1 MLEQTTAVA
10 TSNCTTQI
18 SPAVRNKIIRALI
31 SGEYPVDADIAEV
44 CKVPVSVVEKLLSDD
59 PELRELRRQAERRS
73 AQLIEKASIDLAING
88 KNQMARQKAQ
98 EFMLKHMMPDKYGDS
113 VNAGKSAQSVKR
125 IMIVKELPVVDVDE
139 NGIPIA
145 KSRSPL
151 EPKAIDVR

>member
-1 MLEQTTAVA
+1 MSERTTAVT
-10 TSNCTTQI
+10 TSNCTAQI
-18 SPAVRNKIIRALI
+18 SPTVRNRIIRALI
-31 SGEYPVDADIAEV
+31 SGEHPVDSEIAAD
-44 CKVPVSVVEKLLSDD
+44 CNVPVSVVEKLLSDD

-73 AQLIEKASIDLAING
+73 AQLIERASVDLAING

>member
-1 MLEQTTAVA
+1 MSEQTIAVA

-31 SGEYPVDADIAEV
+31 SGEYPVDADIAES

-73 AQLIEKASIDLAING
+73 AQLIERASVDLAIHG

-151 EPKAIDVR
+151 EPKSIDMR

>member
-1 MLEQTTAVA
+1 MSEQKTAVT

-18 SPAVRNKIIRALI
+18 SPVVRNKIIRTLI
-31 SGEYPVDADIAEV
+31 SGEHPVDSEIAAI
-44 CKVPVSVVEKLLSDD
+44 CNVPVSVIEKLLSDD

-73 AQLIEKASIDLAING
+73 AQLIERASADLATHG

>member
-1 MLEQTTAVA
+1 MSEQATAVA
-10 TSNCTTQI
+10 TSNCTAQI

-31 SGEYPVDADIAEV
+31 SGEYPVDSDIAEA

>member
-1 MLEQTTAVA
+1 MSEQATAVT

-18 SPAVRNKIIRALI
+18 SSAVRNRIIRTLI
-31 SGEYPVDADIAEV
+31 SGEHPVDSEIAAI
-44 CKVPVSVVEKLLSDD
+44 CNVPVSVVEKLLSDD

-73 AQLIEKASIDLAING
+73 AQLIERASVDLAIHG

-151 EPKAIDVR
+151 EPKSIDMR

>member
-1 MLEQTTAVA
+1 MAVTTAVA
-10 TSNCTTQI
+10 ASNGTAQI
-18 SPAVRNKIIRALI
+18 SPTVRNKIIRALI
-31 SGEYPVDADIAEV
+31 SGEYPVDAEIAAI
-44 CKVPVSVVEKLLSDD
+44 CNVPVSVVERLLSDD

-73 AQLIEKASIDLAING
+73 AQLIERACFDLAING
-88 KNQMARQKAQ
+88 KNQMAKQRAQ
-98 EFMLKHMMPDKYGDS
+98 EFALKHIMPDKYGDS

>member
-1 MLEQTTAVA
+1 MAVTKAIA
-10 TSNCTTQI
+10 TSSSTAQVSDRVKC
-18 SPAVRNKIIRALI
+18 KIARLLI
-31 SGEYPVDADIAEV
+31 SGEHPVDSEIAEQCGV
-44 CKVPVSVVEKLLSDD
+44 DTSVVEKLLSDD

-73 AQLIEKASIDLAING
+73 AQLIERASVDLAING

-98 EFMLKHMMPDKYGDS
+98 EFMLKHMMPEKYGDS